1 MMDLNSKIN
10 WLPGMEITAQTFIG
24 LEEKLD
30 FQQQIAIRAAL
41 GSTRMGML
49 PGATLNCEGIF
60 VKNTYEIERL
70 QCMALLPS
78 GRIIDADEQ
87 AVVPIP
93 MLFGES
99 YYLTVGI
106 GDTKTE
112 FEKEGVAY
120 VRPHYEYSIK
130 PLDEVEQSDVMPL
143 VHFIVKEGVFSIDT
157 DYIPPCLMMPSDPH
171 FAAYLER
178 YIQLMTTISEHQNL
192 EEGDGK
198 RAMMRY
204 LFVLKGFSKKNSVH
218 DFIKQLQEIAHA
230 IDYYII
236 RPNSDQVIN
245 VIEPSQVDIRSW
257 LEWFYNYLQG
267 SVTVLDKVVLVDNS
281 IDYDALL
288 RQAKAELYA
297 QLHEELIVKLLQETK
312 EELLKLVKEE
322 LENSLDAQTR
332 TLTDYINN
340 TMKPQLH
347 DELRAE
353 TKTEMARMKDEL
365 SERLYDHLYTV
376 LFEHLFNALYV
387 PEPEDEKFVPL
398 I

>member
-1 MMDLNSKIN
+1 MDLNSKIN
-10 WLPGMEITAQTFIG
+10 WFPGMEVTAKTFIG

-78 GRIIDADEQ
+78 GRIVHADEQ
-87 AVVPIP
+87 AVVSIP

-99 YYLTVGI
+99 YYLTIGI
-106 GDTKTE
+106 GDTTTE
-112 FEKEGVAY
+112 FEKEGVPY
-120 VRPHYEYSIK
+120 VRPHYEYAIK
-130 PLDEVEQSDVMPL
+130 SLEEVEQSDVMPL
-143 VHFIVKEGVFSIDT
+143 VHFIVKEGVFSIDS
-157 DYIPPCLMMPSDPH
+157 DYIPPCLMMTSDPH
-171 FAAYLER
+171 FAAYLDMFTD
-178 YIQLMTTISEHQNL
+178 LMAVISEHENL

-204 LFVLKGFSKKNSVH
+204 LFVLKGFSRKNSVH
-218 DFIKQLQEIAHA
+218 DFVMQLQEIAHA
-230 IDYYII
+230 IDYFIFK
-236 RPNSDQVIN
+236 PHSDQAYE
-245 VIEPSQVDIRSW
+245 VIEPSQVDIRYW
-257 LEWFYNYLQG
+257 LEWFYNYMQG
-267 SVTVLDKVVLVDNS
+267 AVTVLDKVVLVDNT

-288 RQAKAELYA
+288 RQAKEELYA
-297 QLHEELIVKLLQETK
+297 QLHEELIVKLLSETK
-312 EELLKLVKEE
+312 EELMRLVREE
-322 LENSLDAQTR
+322 LTNSLDAQTR
-332 TLTDYINN
+332 TLTDYIDN
-340 TMKPQLH
+340 TMKPQLR
-347 DELRAE
+347 EQIQS
-353 TKTEMARMKDEL
+353 EMKVEIERMRDDL
-365 SERLYDHLYTV
+365 TDSLYDHLYTI

>member
-1 MMDLNSKIN
+1 
-10 WLPGMEITAQTFIG
+10 
-24 LEEKLD
+24 
-30 FQQQIAIRAAL
+30 
-41 GSTRMGML
+41 
-49 PGATLNCEGIF
+49 
-60 VKNTYEIERL
+60 
-70 QCMALLPS
+70 MALLPS
-78 GRIIDADEQ
+78 GKIIDADEK

-93 MLFGES
+93 MLFGDS
-99 YYLTVGI
+99 YYLTIGI
-106 GDTKTE
+106 SDTTTS
-112 FEKEGVAY
+112 FEKEGVPY
-120 VRPHYEYSIK
+120 LRPHYEYALLS
-130 PLDEVEQSDVMPL
+130 LEEAESQDVMPL
-143 VHFIVKEGVFSIDT
+143 VHFNVKDGMFSIDT
-157 DYIPPCLMMPSDPH
+157 AYIAPCL
-171 FAAYLER
+171 
-178 YIQLMTTISEHQNL
+178 LMTGNQQFTAYVEKYINKLSTITSHQNL

-198 RAMMRY
+198 RAMTSY
-204 LFVLKGFSKKNSVH
+204 LFVLKGFSHKNSVH

-236 RPNSDQVIN
+236 RPNSDQIID
-245 VIEPSQVDIRSW
+245 VIEPSQVDIRMW

-267 SVTVLDKVVLVDNS
+267 AVTVLDKVVLVDNS

-332 TLTDYINN
+332 TLTDYVNN

-347 DELRAE
+347 DQLQAE
-353 TKTEMARMKDEL
+353 AKTEMARMKDDL

>member
-1 MMDLNSKIN
+1 MMDLNSRIN

-49 PGATLNCEGIF
+49 PGATLSCEGIF

-70 QCMALLPS
+70 QCTALLPS
-78 GRIIDADEQ
+78 GKIVDADEQ
-87 AVVPIP
+87 AVVAIP
-93 MLFGES
+93 MVFGDS

-106 GDTKTE
+106 GDTLTA
-112 FEKEGVAY
+112 FEKEGIGY
-120 VRPHYEYSIK
+120 VRPHYVYAVKTLE
-130 PLDEVEQSDVMPL
+130 EVEQSDVMPL
-143 VHFIVKEGVFSIDT
+143 VHFLVKDGVFSMDT
-157 DYIPPCLMMPSDPH
+157 DYIPPCLMMTSDPH
-171 FAAYLER
+171 FAAYLEK
-178 YIQLMTTISEHQNL
+178 YIQLLATISSHQNL

-198 RAMMRY
+198 RAMLHYM
-204 LFVLKGFSKKNSVH
+204 FVLKGYSLKNSVH
-218 DFIKQLQEIAHA
+218 DFIQQLQEIAQA
-230 IDYYII
+230 IDYYIMKPHSEQPI
-236 RPNSDQVIN
+236 AIMA
-245 VIEPSQVDIRSW
+245 PSQADIRMW
-257 LEWFYNYLQG
+257 LEWFYDYLNG
-267 SVTVLDKVVLVDNS
+267 TVTVLDKVVLEDNT

-297 QLHEELIVKLLQETK
+297 QLHEELIVKLLEETK

-322 LENSLDAQTR
+322 LQNSLDQQTR
-332 TLTDYINN
+332 TLTTYINE
-340 TMKPQLH
+340 TMRPELH
-347 DELRAE
+347 DQLTSEM
-353 TKTEMARMKDEL
+353 KTEVERLKDEL
-365 SERLYDHLYTV
+365 SDRLYDQLYDV

>member
-1 MMDLNSKIN
+1 MDLNSKIN

-112 FEKEGVAY
+112 FEKEGVPY
-120 VRPHYEYSIK
+120 VRPHYEYAIK
-130 PLDEVEQSDVMPL
+130 PLEEVEQSDVMPL

-171 FAAYLER
+171 FAAYLEK
-178 YIQLMTTISEHQNL
+178 YIQLMATICEHQNL

-198 RAMMRY
+198 RAMTRY
-204 LFVLKGFSKKNSVH
+204 LFVLKGFSKKNSVL

-236 RPNSDQVIN
+236 TPNAEQAVT
-245 VIEPSQVDIRSW
+245 VLEPSQVDIHQW
-257 LEWFYNYLQG
+257 LEWFHSYLQG
-267 SVTVLDKVVLVDNS
+267 AVTVLDKVVLVDNS

-297 QLHEELIVKLLQETK
+297 QLHEELIVKLLSETK
-312 EELLKLVKEE
+312 EELLKLVKDE
-322 LENSLDAQTR
+322 LQNSLDAQTR
-332 TLTDYINN
+332 ALTDYINN

-347 DELRAE
+347 DQLQAE
-353 TKTEMARMKDEL
+353 TKTEIERMRDDL
-365 SERLYDHLYTV
+365 SEKLYDHLYNV